1 MQKILKNAFY
11 TLFLASFILP
21 FTGCG
26 DADMIDPSAAQGSND
41 DIALA
46 AVSDDNLTTVTIPAD
61 YFGDDLSAATF
72 DVFVNGTQVGTDL
85 DPSDSAFYDDTTETV
100 DFAISSINDGD
111 IVILNIT
118 DVDGVEESF
127 SATVSADAATF
138 AVSVTE

>member
-1 MQKILKNAFY
+1 MKKVFY
-11 TLFLASFILP
+11 MLFLASFILP

-26 DADMIDPSAAQGSND
+26 DADMIDSSAAAQGGNN

-61 YFGDDLSAATF
+61 YFGDDLSGATF
-72 DVFVNGTQVGTDL
+72 DVFVNGTQVGSDL
-85 DPSDSAFYDDTTETV
+85 DPSDSTFYDATTETV

-111 IVILNIT
+111 IVIINIT
-118 DVDGVEESF
+118 DADGVDDSF

>member
-1 MQKILKNAFY
+1 MKKLLKNVFCAM
-11 TLFLASFILP
+11 LVAGFILP

-26 DADMIDPSAAQGSND
+26 KDTLDLSQTGGGASD

-61 YFGDDLSAATF
+61 FFGEDLSGATF

-85 DPSDSAFYDDTTETV
+85 DPSDSAFFDATTNTI
-100 DFAISSINDGD
+100 DFAIQSINDGD
-111 IVILNIT
+111 IVNIDIT
-118 DVDGVEESF
+118 DVNGVKDSF